1 MSETMIERIAKAISD
16 AIDPTSGDP
25 IGVTFHHSE
34 FVEGET
40 MQEQLE
46 QVKSICLAAA
56 RAAIEAMHNPPDEVA
71 QAMNEVAID
80 GPGYVDFYPSLND
93 CGRLFNAAINEI
105 LHGSALFQSTNSLPS
120 EDR

>member
-1 MSETMIERIAKAISD
+1 MIERIAKAIGD

-56 RAAIEAMHNPPDEVA
+56 RAAIEAMREIPQGMVDAGNSALSSNGVDNVEDDDA
-71 QAMNEVAID
+71 AMCWQAMIE
-80 GPGYVDFYPSLND
+80 F
-93 CGRLFNAAINEI
+93 
-105 LHGSALFQSTNSLPS
+105 ALSQSPNSLPS

>member
-1 MSETMIERIAKAISD
+1 MIERIAKAISD

-40 MQEQLE
+40 IQEQLE

-56 RAAIEAMHNPPDEVA
+56 RAAIEAMRNPTAEMVEAGLSAVSDVTVREPKGTAWDA
-71 QAMNEVAID
+71 LRFHRAMID
-80 GPGYVDFYPSLND
+80 AALSQSPS
-93 CGRLFNAAINEI
+93 
-105 LHGSALFQSTNSLPS
+105 SLPS

>member
-1 MSETMIERIAKAISD
+1 MIERIAKAISD

-56 RAAIEAMHNPPDEVA
+56 RAAIEAMREPPEAYMAKDPPFWVESF
-71 QAMNEVAID
+71 
-80 GPGYVDFYPSLND
+80 GWYPPNHV
-93 CGRLFNAAINEI
+93 RAAIWRGI
-105 LHGSALFQSTNSLPS
+105 IDFALSQSPNSLPS